1 MAHLHSGLAGL
12 IHCTAI
18 SDGSVQRGFELAA
31 RRGLIH
37 TRSAVGG
44 TSTTSLE
51 DIGHGIGD
59 AFFESFSHRP
69 GVYDTIAQRSGRARF
84 NVRTFIPTTTPAAE
98 KTPEGVAVRVSK
110 VALNA
115 ERLEPVR
122 VAAMV
127 VATNESLQTP
137 EGAASVE
144 AELRGAVTLATDAEF
159 LSSLGAGAGFT
170 DDLSGDTLA
179 DIRTLCDAVSLTG
192 FADLVLV
199 ASPEIANA
207 MATNPVDFP
216 DMRPTGGMAAGVDVL
231 VSAGCP
237 GLMLIDCTAILTGD
251 QSFTL
256 RHSTSATI
264 EMDDDPAQDAGTPTG
279 PGPTGV
285 VVSCFQ
291 VNATAVMAER
301 SFAALTVRASGV
313 ALLTPGTS

>member
-12 IHCTAI
+12 IHCAAL

-59 AFFESFSHRP
+59 AFFESLSHRP

-84 NVRTFIPTTTPAAE
+84 NVRTFVPTSAPTAE
-98 KTPEGVAVRVSK
+98 TTPEGTAVRVSR

-122 VAAMV
+122 VAALV
-127 VATNESLQTP
+127 VATDESLQTP

-144 AELRGAVTLATDAEF
+144 AELRGAVTLATDTEF
-159 LSSLGAGAGFT
+159 LSILGTGAGFA

-192 FADLVLV
+192 YGDLVLV

-216 DMRPTGGMAAGVDVL
+216 DMRPTGGTAAGIDVL
-231 VSAGCP
+231 VSSACP
-237 GLMLIDCTAILTGD
+237 GLMLIDCAAIVTGD
-251 QSFTL
+251 QSFTM

-264 EMDDDPAQDAGTPTG
+264 EMDDSPAMDSGTPTA
-279 PGPTGV
+279 PTGA

-291 VNATAVMAER
+291 CNATAVIAER
-301 SFAALTVRASGV
+301 SFAAMTVRASGV
-313 ALLTPGTS
+313 ALLAPGTS

>member
-1 MAHLHSGLAGL
+1 MHSRSDLAAL

-18 SDGSVQRGFELAA
+18 ADGSVQRGFELAA

-44 TSTTSLE
+44 TTATTLE
-51 DIGHGIGD
+51 EIGTGIGD
-59 AFFESFSHRP
+59 AFFESLSHRP
-69 GVYDTIAQRSGRARF
+69 GVYDTIAQRSARAQF
-84 NVRTFIPTTTPAAE
+84 NVRTFIPTSTPTAE
-98 KTPEGVAVRVSK
+98 TTPEGTAVRVSR

-127 VATNESLQTP
+127 ISTNESLQTP

-144 AELRGAVTLATDAEF
+144 AELRGAVTLATDTEF
-159 LSSLGAGAGFT
+159 LSILGTGAGFA

-179 DIRTLCDAVSLTG
+179 DIATLASAVNQTG
-192 FADLVLV
+192 FGDLVLV
-199 ASPEIANA
+199 ASPALATA
-207 MATNPVDFP
+207 MATSPESFP
-216 DMRPTGGMAAGVDVL
+216 DMSPTGGTACGITAV
-231 VSAGCP
+231 VSAGCS
-237 GLMLIDCTAILTGD
+237 GLMLIDCAAIVTGD

-264 EMDDDPAQDAGTPTG
+264 EMDDDPAQDAGTPSAA
-279 PGPTGV
+279 TGV
-285 VVSCFQ
+285 VVGCFQ
-291 VNATAVMAER
+291 ANATAVMAER
-301 SFAALTVRASGV
+301 SFAAMTVRASGV